1 MMEPNGSLV
10 KGFVN
15 RMVEFG
21 ERLRAARTETGLS
34 QTDFAER
41 AGVTKKTQS
50 LYERGERSPS
60 AEYLSAIADLVD
72 VTYLLTGNRTVPLA
86 LSRDESA
93 LLDNYRHLCDEQREA
108 VYRVS
113 EVMSADYKTE
123 KKVNQG

>member
-1 MMEPNGSLV
+1 MEPNGSIV
-10 KGFVN
+10 KGEVY
-15 RMVEFG
+15 RMVDFF
-21 ERLRAARTETGLS
+21 ERLREVRIETGLS
-34 QTDFAER
+34 QTDFAAR

-60 AEYLSAIADLVD
+60 AEYLSAISDLVD
-72 VTYLLTGNRTVPLA
+72 VTYLLTGNRSVPLRLA
-86 LSRDESA
+86 PDESA